1 MGEGVNEKAMNT
13 SNPIG
18 DEVIVEVA
26 MPKSFKIK
34 MVEASKLEDLK
45 IWGGIFSLLTN
56 VFVGFFV
63 AACTNEE
70 PIKQS
75 LLWWI
80 TGVFGVFTVGAF
92 IMTVW
97 KNHQMETQETRI
109 SMKAAR

>member
-45 IWGGIFSLLTN
+45 IWGGIFLLLTN

-109 SMKAAR
+109 NMKAAR